1 VAYGISVRLYRQTL
15 NYRVAASPRYKI
27 KVGSKRLS
35 IPVHLTQASRLVRD
49 WAPSWKTEVIRQFL
63 TVSPGIFIDV
73 GTNIGDTFL
82 DFLEAAGNDRQYIGF
97 EPNPVCAL
105 TVSAII
111 ETNRLANA
119 SLVPVGLSDR
129 NGIFELLTRPG
140 NPSDREAS
148 LLVGVRPTWKYERQ
162 WVPCF
167 KFSDIAN
174 DLKLN
179 AISFIKIDVEGAEL
193 LVLRGMKERLMGA
206 RAPILCEVLHR
217 DPAANAIEYSDHI
230 SGLKAI
236 LESIDYLIFRIDR
249 RGSNVGY
256 VPCDEFPNVVFTAE
270 SGDLC
275 DYIFIPS
282 ERAMILSK

>member
-1 VAYGISVRLYRQTL
+1 MGLQFAYYGRRLTTELLR
-15 NYRVAASPRYKI
+15 APRYKI

-63 TVSPGIFIDV
+63 NASPGTFVDV

-82 DFLEAAGNDRQYIGF
+82 DFLDAAGDDRQYIGF
-97 EPNPVCAL
+97 EPNPVCAQ

-111 ETNRLANA
+111 EANGPFNA
-119 SLVPVGLSDR
+119 SLVPIGLSDR

-148 LLVGVRPTWKYERQ
+148 LLEGVRPTWEYKRQ

-167 KFSDIAN
+167 RFSDIAD
-174 DLKLN
+174 DLNLD

-193 LVLRGMKERLMGA
+193 LVLKGMKQRLEST

-217 DPAANAIEYSDHI
+217 DPAADAAAYSDHI
-230 SGLKAI
+230 AGLKTV
-236 LESIDYLIFRIDR
+236 LDSIDYSIFRIDKA
-249 RGSNVGY
+249 GSKLAY
-256 VPCDEFPNVVFTAE
+256 EPCFEFPNVVFTAE
-270 SGDLC
+270 SAERC
-275 DYIFIPS
+275 DYILLPS
-282 ERAMILSK
+282 ERASILNK